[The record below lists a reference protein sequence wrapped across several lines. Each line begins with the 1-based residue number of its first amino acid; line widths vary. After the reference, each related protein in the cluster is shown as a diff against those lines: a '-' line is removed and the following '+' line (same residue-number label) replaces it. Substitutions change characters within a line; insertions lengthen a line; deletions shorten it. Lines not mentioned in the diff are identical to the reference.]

1 MGKETVLPKNIRQI
15 GEIHGRERVCIE
27 DYVMT
32 YIHKKEAKE
41 EQGCLGVFLGEQQS
55 TEEAEYLFIRG
66 ILEVPPENENGET
79 DWNTLREQQQ
89 KFFPEWTV
97 QGCCVIGTYPAGRME
112 KLAGAVPESTGLL
125 YHLQEQE
132 ETLYWMADGQ
142 YNRLPGYFV
151 FYEQNRKMQE
161 YLSALYGEES
171 VEKESLPDKAIRSFR
186 AKVEEKG
193 TQKNS
198 SFLRLASSFF
208 VITVLVIGAIA
219 VNRLDDIRKVRK
231 TADITVAEDKA
242 AAGQA
247 ARIKASGDG
256 GSTAVSSGGAAPD
269 AQQEVEANAG
279 DDAVLAGSD
288 SFWEDTTAE
297 LNELMNSAPGE
308 NYGDDGAASQAADG
322 GTQQSADDQGAQNVS
337 SQSVDAA
344 SQGADGQ
351 SADAASQSAGSQAV
365 DVSSQSADGQSA
377 DAASQSANGQ
387 VTGASSQDMNGQSA
401 GVASQNADGQSAD
414 VTSQSANG
422 QVTDVS
428 SQNMNGQAAASASQ
442 SADSQA
448 VDVAS
453 QNANDQA
460 ANASSQSMNGQAAAA
475 ASQNTND
482 PASQGTGAQ
491 NDVKAG
497 TVTTTNGGEP
507 DGTQEA
513 VSRQVQA
520 TYTIREGDTLA
531 DICNKYYGGL
541 DRLQEL
547 CDVNAITDANLI
559 MPGQK
564 LVLP

>member
-32 YIHKKEAKE
+32 YIHKKETKE

-112 KLAGAVPESTGLL
+112 KLAEAVPESTGLL

-247 ARIKASGDG
+247 AARIKASGDG

-322 GTQQSADDQGAQNVS
+322 GTQQSANDQGAQNVS
-337 SQSVDAA
+337 SQA
-344 SQGADGQ
+344 
-351 SADAASQSAGSQAV
+351 ADAA
-365 DVSSQSADGQSA
+365 SQSADGQSA
-377 DAASQSANGQ
+377 DAASQSANSQ
-387 VTGASSQDMNGQSA
+387 VTDASSQNINGHA
-401 GVASQNADGQSAD
+401 
-414 VTSQSANG
+414 T
-422 QVTDVS
+422 
-428 SQNMNGQAAASASQ
+428 ASASQ
-442 SADSQA
+442 SADSQSA
-448 VDVAS
+448 DAAS
-453 QNANDQA
+453 QNAGSQMVDASLQNADNQS
-460 ANASSQSMNGQAAAA
+460 ANASSQSTNDQAAA

-482 PASQGTGAQ
+482 PASQVTGAQ
-491 NDVKAG
+491 DGVTAG

>member
-1 MGKETVLPKNIRQI
+1 
-15 GEIHGRERVCIE
+15 
-27 DYVMT
+27 MT

-112 KLAGAVPESTGLL
+112 KLAEAVPESTGLL

-231 TADITVAEDKA
+231 TADITVAEDKV
-242 AAGQA
+242 AAGQAA

-269 AQQEVEANAG
+269 AQQEVEANAV

-322 GTQQSADDQGAQNVS
+322 GTQQSADDQGVQNVS

-365 DVSSQSADGQSA
+365 DAASQSADGQSA
-377 DAASQSANGQ
+377 DAASQGADSQAANASLQ
-387 VTGASSQDMNGQSA
+387 NADNLTANASSQGTNDQA
-401 GVASQNADGQSAD
+401 AAAASQSTGNPASQGAGNQSAD
-414 VTSQSANG
+414 A
-422 QVTDVS
+422 
-428 SQNMNGQAAASASQ
+428 ASQ

-448 VDVAS
+448 ANAALQNANDLAVDAASQNADSQSANASSQGTNDQAAAS
-453 QNANDQA
+453 QNAN
-460 ANASSQSMNGQAAAA
+460 N
-475 ASQNTND
+475 
-482 PASQGTGAQ
+482 PASQGTSAQ
-491 NDVKAG
+491 DGVTVG

-513 VSRQVQA
+513 VSRQIQA